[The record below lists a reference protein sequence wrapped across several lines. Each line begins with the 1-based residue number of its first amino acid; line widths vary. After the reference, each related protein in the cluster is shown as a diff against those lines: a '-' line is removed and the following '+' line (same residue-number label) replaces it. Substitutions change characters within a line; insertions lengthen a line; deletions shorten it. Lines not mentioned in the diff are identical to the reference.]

1 VIDGEMPGMNE
12 IIKAAK
18 SHYQAYNKLKREYT
32 NKVAWVAKGKGKF
45 NRIDLDIV
53 WYCKDKR
60 RDKDNII
67 AGGTKMILDGLV
79 KAGMIKNDG
88 WAEIGY
94 INNYFEIDKENARI
108 EVNIYG
114 E

>member
-1 VIDGEMPGMNE
+1 MPGMNE
-12 IIKAAK
+12 IIKEAK

-79 KAGMIKNDG
+79 EAEVIKDDG
-88 WAEIGY
+88 WEYIGDIY
-94 INNYFEIDKENARI
+94 HHFEIDKKNPRI
-108 EVNIYG
+108 EVTII
-114 E
+114 EL